1 MHSVKHIDHS
11 SEVQE
16 PLVLEYLEYLELPV
30 LLSEY
35 QEFLVQTSKFLVS
48 PSEYITP
55 VVPSEY

>member
-1 MHSVKHIDHS
+1 M
-11 SEVQE
+11 
-16 PLVLEYLEYLELPV
+16 LEYLEYLELPV